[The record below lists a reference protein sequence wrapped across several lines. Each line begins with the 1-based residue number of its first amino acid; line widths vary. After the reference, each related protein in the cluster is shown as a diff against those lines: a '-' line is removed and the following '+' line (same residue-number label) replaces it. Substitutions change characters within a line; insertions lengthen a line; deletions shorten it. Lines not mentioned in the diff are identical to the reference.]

1 MSQPQASH
9 PGRPYSPVDLPY
21 GHTRGPSTQGQL
33 RELRV
38 GAVTLDLD
46 GYRVHVHGRPVPMPQ
61 KEFAFLRALMRHA
74 GRVMTRAEL
83 HTIGWGEEQRPV
95 GNKDLE
101 VYIRRL
107 RRRIEDDPHHP
118 TRIRT
123 VRGLGYIF
131 DLPTGTDESPPP

>member
-1 MSQPQASH
+1 MSQQPHPPYPEEPPQPA
-9 PGRPYSPVDLPY
+9 PRNPPDRQATGPRTLGR
-21 GHTRGPSTQGQL
+21 L
-33 RELRV
+33 RELRI
-38 GAVTLDLD
+38 GAVTLDVD
-46 GYRVHVHGRPVPMPQ
+46 GYRVHIHGRPVAMPQ
-61 KEFAFLRALMRHA
+61 KEFAFLHALMSNA

-83 HTIGWGEEQRPV
+83 HTVGWGEDQRPV

-123 VRGLGYIF
+123 VRGVGYIF
-131 DLPTGTDESPPP
+131 DLPP